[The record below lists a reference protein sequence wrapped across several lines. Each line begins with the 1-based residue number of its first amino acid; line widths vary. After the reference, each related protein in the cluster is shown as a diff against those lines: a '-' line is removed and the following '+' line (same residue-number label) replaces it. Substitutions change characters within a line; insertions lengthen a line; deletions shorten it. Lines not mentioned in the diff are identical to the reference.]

1 MKVACEH
8 CPRNC
13 ILEEQQRGYCFV
25 RQNIRGKIVC
35 TAYGRCS
42 CVNIDPI
49 EKKPL
54 AHFYPGSRVL
64 SLGTIGCNQ
73 GCLFCQNGSIS
84 HAVSEN
90 TLVYEA
96 SPEKVAQMAVRETCR
111 CVAYTYNEPIVW
123 AEYVCDIARECRCR
137 NILNVAVTSGYISA
151 GQRPRFF
158 ENMDAVNIDLK
169 GFSETFYEKYCH
181 SHLGPVLE
189 TIEWCVRETDI
200 WLELTNLLIPRA
212 NDQLDTIRRMCDWIV
227 NQLGEDVPLH
237 FSAFH
242 PAHKLVDRPP
252 TSLESL
258 KSAYNI
264 AKRAGLHHVYLG
276 NVYAPAYEATWCHQ
290 CGQMVIGRDRY
301 RITHRALKNGRCQAC
316 GTILA
321 GKF

>member
-1 MKVACEH
+1 MKATCEH

-13 ILEEQQRGYCFV
+13 ILEERQRGYCFI
-25 RQNIRGKIVC
+25 RQNIRGKVVC
-35 TAYGRCS
+35 TAYGRNS

-73 GCLFCQNGSIS
+73 GCLFCQNWPIS
-84 HAVSEN
+84 HAVNEDA
-90 TLVYEA
+90 LIYEA
-96 SPEKVAQMAVRETCR
+96 SPENVAQTALVKACR

-123 AEYVCDIARECRCR
+123 AEYVQDVARECRR
-137 NILNVAVTSGYISA
+137 QNILNVAVTSGYIAA
-151 GQRPRFF
+151 GDRPVFF

-189 TIEWCVRETDI
+189 TIEWCGKETDV

-212 NDQLDTIRRMCDWIV
+212 NDQPESIRRMCDWIV
-227 NQLGEDVPLH
+227 NRLGEDVPLH

-242 PAHKLVDRPP
+242 PVHKLVDRPP

-258 KSAYNI
+258 KTAYNI

-276 NVYAPAYEATWCHQ
+276 NVYAPAYESTWCPR
-290 CGQMVIGRDRY
+290 CGQMVIGRERY
-301 RITHRALKNGRCQAC
+301 RITHRALKKGCCQAC